1 MILVTIMMR
10 KEVSKIFGWF
20 KKEQRNDNEIL
31 ADVAE
36 GLIKSGTT
44 ITRQQAMS
52 IPVVTKSVAWIASA
66 IAALPIKMYTK
77 TDSGYQEVY
86 DDYRLPLLN
95 DYSGNGMIANDL
107 KRQVLTDL
115 LLDGNGY
122 AYISKKGNKITK
134 LSYIPTHRLTYT
146 ESVDTIDKIVNVWVD
161 GKQVQDYNVF
171 RLVNNSKNGI
181 SGIGFVS
188 DCQDLLST
196 VLSSLQYENSSISSG
211 VRRGFLK
218 SKSKLDSEKMNELR
232 RAWKKLTTPNQ
243 SDVLVLNAGIEFEDA
258 SSTATESQL
267 SQNKVI
273 NMHQILAY
281 FGLPTN
287 FFEGVNSDAYLT
299 AVRIAI
305 LPIVKQFTNALNN
318 YMLLES
324 EKSNL
329 KFEIDT
335 SDLLRIN
342 ANERFAAYQTGLS
355 SGILTIDEVRRM
367 ENLPA
372 LDMQYLKLGLGD
384 VLYNITDGKIFVPN
398 TGAIVDPSNSNVAT
412 KDENTEN

>member
-1 MILVTIMMR
+1 M
-10 KEVSKIFGWF
+10 FNWF
-20 KKEQRNDNEIL
+20 KSKEQRNDNEVL

-36 GLIKSGTT
+36 GLIQSGSTV
-44 ITRQQAMS
+44 TRQQAMS
-52 IPVVTKSVAWIASA
+52 IPVVTKSVAWIAGA
-66 IAALPIKMYTK
+66 IAALPIKMYHK

-107 KRQVLTDL
+107 KRQMLVDL

-134 LSYIPTHRLTYT
+134 LSYIPTNRLTYT

-161 GKQVQDYNVF
+161 GHQVQDYNVF

-218 SKSKLDSEKMNELR
+218 SKSKLDQDKMDELR
-232 RAWKKLTTPNQ
+232 RAWRKLTTPNQ

-305 LPIVKQFTNALNN
+305 LPIVKQLANALNN

-324 EKSNL
+324 EKSNM

-335 SDLLRIN
+335 SDLVRIN
-342 ANERFAAYQTGLS
+342 ANERFDAYQKGLS

-367 ENLPA
+367 ENLPV

-384 VLYNITDGKIFVPN
+384 VLYNISDGKIFVPN
-398 TGAIVDPSNSNVAT
+398 TGAIVDPSVAT
-412 KDENTEN
+412 NDDKNTLIDDKQALN

>member
-1 MILVTIMMR
+1 M
-10 KEVSKIFGWF
+10 FNWF
-20 KKEQRNDNEIL
+20 KKEQRNDNEVL

-36 GLIKSGTT
+36 GLIQSGSTV
-44 ITRQQAMS
+44 TRQQAMS
-52 IPVVTKSVAWIASA
+52 IPVVTKSVAWIAGA
-66 IAALPIKMYTK
+66 IAALPIKMYSK

-107 KRQVLTDL
+107 KRQILVDL

-134 LSYIPTHRLTYT
+134 LSYIPTCRLTYT
-146 ESVDTIDKIVNVWVD
+146 ESVDTIDKVVNIWVD
-161 GKQVQDYNVF
+161 GRQVQDYNVF

-218 SKSKLDSEKMNELR
+218 SKSKLDPEKMNELR

-305 LPIVKQFTNALNN
+305 LPIVKQLTNALNN

-324 EKSNL
+324 EKANL

-335 SDLLRIN
+335 SDLVRIN
-342 ANERFAAYQTGLS
+342 ANERFDAYQKGLS

-367 ENLPA
+367 ENLPV

-384 VLYNITDGKIFVPN
+384 VLYNISDGKIFVPN
-398 TGAIVDPSNSNVAT
+398 TGAIVDPSVAT
-412 KDENTEN
+412 NDDKNASNNDEQASN

>member
-1 MILVTIMMR
+1 M
-10 KEVSKIFGWF
+10 FNWF
-20 KKEQRNDNEIL
+20 RKKEQRNDNEVL

-36 GLIKSGTT
+36 GLIQSGTT

-52 IPVVTKSVAWIASA
+52 IPVVTKSIAWIASA

-134 LSYIPTHRLTYT
+134 LSYIPTNRLTYT
-146 ESVDTIDKIVNVWVD
+146 ESVDTIDKIVNVWID
-161 GKQVQDYNVF
+161 GHPVQDYNVF

-218 SKSKLDSEKMNELR
+218 SKSKLDPDKMNELR

-305 LPIVKQFTNALNN
+305 LPIVKQLTNALNN

-342 ANERFAAYQTGLS
+342 ANERFAAYQTGLQ

-367 ENLPA
+367 ENLPV
-372 LDMQYLKLGLGD
+372 LDMSYLKLGLGD

-398 TGAIVDPSNSNVAT
+398 TGAIVDPNDNNVVT
-412 KDENTEN
+412 KDEN

>member
-1 MILVTIMMR
+1 MFSFFR
-10 KEVSKIFGWF
+10 
-20 KKEQRNDNEIL
+20 KKENRSDANII
-31 ADVAE
+31 ADVAD
-36 GLIKSGTT
+36 GMILSKQT
-44 ITRQQAMS
+44 ITRKDAMS

-398 TGAIVDPSNSNVAT
+398 TGAIVDPSNNNVAT

>member
-1 MILVTIMMR
+1 
-10 KEVSKIFGWF
+10 
-20 KKEQRNDNEIL
+20 
-31 ADVAE
+31 
-36 GLIKSGTT
+36 
-44 ITRQQAMS
+44 MS
-52 IPVVTKSVAWIASA
+52 IPVVTKSVAWIAGA
-66 IAALPIKMYTK
+66 IAALPIKMYHK

-107 KRQVLTDL
+107 KRQMLVDL

-134 LSYIPTHRLTYT
+134 LSYIPTNRLTYT

-161 GKQVQDYNVF
+161 GHPVQDYNVF

-218 SKSKLDSEKMNELR
+218 SKSKLDQDKMNELR
-232 RAWKKLTTPNQ
+232 RAWRKLTTPNQ

-305 LPIVKQFTNALNN
+305 LPIVKQLTNALNN

-324 EKSNL
+324 EKSNM

-342 ANERFAAYQTGLS
+342 ANERFAAYQTGLQ

-367 ENLPA
+367 ENLPV

-384 VLYNITDGKIFVPN
+384 VLYNISDGKIFVPN
-398 TGAIVDPSNSNVAT
+398 TGAIVDPSVAT
-412 KDENTEN
+412 NDDKNASKDDEQASN

>member
-1 MILVTIMMR
+1 M
-10 KEVSKIFGWF
+10 SKIFGWF

-52 IPVVTKSVAWIASA
+52 IPVVTKSVTWIASA

-398 TGAIVDPSNSNVAT
+398 TGAIVDPSNNNVAT

>member
-1 MILVTIMMR
+1 MFNWFR
-10 KEVSKIFGWF
+10 KN
-20 KKEQRNDNEIL
+20 EQRNDSEVL

-36 GLIKSGTT
+36 GLIQSSSTV
-44 ITRQQAMS
+44 TRQQAMS
-52 IPVVTKSVAWIASA
+52 IPVVTKSVAWIAGA
-66 IAALPIKMYTK
+66 IAALPIKMYHK

-107 KRQVLTDL
+107 KRQILVDL

-134 LSYIPTHRLTYT
+134 LSYIPTCRLTYT
-146 ESVDTIDKIVNVWVD
+146 ESVDTIDKVVNVWVD
-161 GKQVQDYNVF
+161 GRPVQDYNVF

-181 SGIGFVS
+181 SGVGFVS

-218 SKSKLDSEKMNELR
+218 SKSKLDQDKMNELR

-299 AVRIAI
+299 AVRIAV
-305 LPIVKQFTNALNN
+305 LPIVKQLTNALNN
-318 YMLLES
+318 YLLLES
-324 EKSNL
+324 EKSNI

-342 ANERFAAYQTGLS
+342 ANERFAAYQTGLQ

-367 ENLPA
+367 ENLPV

-384 VLYNITDGKIFVPN
+384 VLYNISDGKIFVPN
-398 TGAIVDPSNSNVAT
+398 TGAIVDPSVAT
-412 KDENTEN
+412 NDDKNTLNDDKQASN

>member
-1 MILVTIMMR
+1 M
-10 KEVSKIFGWF
+10 SKIFGWF

-398 TGAIVDPSNSNVAT
+398 TGAIVDPSNNNVVT

>member
-1 MILVTIMMR
+1 M
-10 KEVSKIFGWF
+10 FNWF
-20 KKEQRNDNEIL
+20 RKKEQRNDNEVL

-36 GLIKSGTT
+36 GLIQSGTT

-77 TDSGYQEVY
+77 TESGYQEVY

-134 LSYIPTHRLTYT
+134 LSYIPTNRLTYT

-161 GKQVQDYNVF
+161 GHAVQDYNVF

-218 SKSKLDSEKMNELR
+218 SKSKLDPDKMNELR

-305 LPIVKQFTNALNN
+305 LPIVKQLTNALNN

-342 ANERFAAYQTGLS
+342 ANERFAAYQTGLQ

-367 ENLPA
+367 ENLPV
-372 LDMQYLKLGLGD
+372 LDMSYLKLGLGD

-398 TGAIVDPSNSNVAT
+398 TGAIVDPNNNNVTT
-412 KDENTEN
+412 KDEN

>member
-1 MILVTIMMR
+1 M
-10 KEVSKIFGWF
+10 FNWF
-20 KKEQRNDNEIL
+20 RKKEQRNDNEVL

-36 GLIKSGTT
+36 GLIQSGTT

-52 IPVVTKSVAWIASA
+52 IPVVTKSVTWIASA
-66 IAALPIKMYTK
+66 IAALPIKMYRK

-134 LSYIPTHRLTYT
+134 LSYIPTNRLTYT
-146 ESVDTIDKIVNVWVD
+146 ESVDTIDKIVNVWID
-161 GKQVQDYNVF
+161 GHPVQDYNVF

-218 SKSKLDSEKMNELR
+218 SKSKLDPDKMNELR

-305 LPIVKQFTNALNN
+305 LPIVKQLTNALNN

-342 ANERFAAYQTGLS
+342 ANERFAAYQTGLQ

-367 ENLPA
+367 ENLPV
-372 LDMQYLKLGLGD
+372 LDMSYLKLGLGD

-398 TGAIVDPSNSNVAT
+398 TGAIVDPTTSNVAT
-412 KDENTEN
+412 KDEN

>member
-1 MILVTIMMR
+1 M
-10 KEVSKIFGWF
+10 FNWF
-20 KKEQRNDNEIL
+20 KKEQRNDNEVL

-36 GLIKSGTT
+36 GLIQSSSTV
-44 ITRQQAMS
+44 TRQQALS
-52 IPVVTKSVAWIASA
+52 IPVVAKSVAWIAGA
-66 IAALPIKMYTK
+66 IAALPIKMYHK

-107 KRQVLTDL
+107 KRQILADL

-134 LSYIPTHRLTYT
+134 LSYIPTCRLTYT
-146 ESVDTIDKIVNVWVD
+146 ESVDTIDKVVNVWVD
-161 GKQVQDYNVF
+161 GRQVQDYNVF

-218 SKSKLDSEKMNELR
+218 SKSKLDSEKINELR
-232 RAWKKLTTPNQ
+232 RAWRKLTTPNR

-305 LPIVKQFTNALNN
+305 LPIVKQLTNALNN

-324 EKSNL
+324 EKSNI

-335 SDLLRIN
+335 SDLVRIN
-342 ANERFAAYQTGLS
+342 ANERFDAYQKGLS

-367 ENLPA
+367 ENLPV

-384 VLYNITDGKIFVPN
+384 VLYNISDGKIFVPN
-398 TGAIVDPSNSNVAT
+398 TGAIVDPSVAT
-412 KDENTEN
+412 NDDKNALVDDKQAIN

>member
-122 AYISKKGNKITK
+122 AYISKKGNKITN

-161 GKQVQDYNVF
+161 GKQVQDDNVF

-398 TGAIVDPSNSNVAT
+398 TGAIVDPSNNNVAT

>member
-1 MILVTIMMR
+1 M
-10 KEVSKIFGWF
+10 SKIFGWF

-86 DDYRLPLLN
+86 DDYRLTLLN

-372 LDMQYLKLGLGD
+372 LGMQYLKLGLGD

-398 TGAIVDPSNSNVAT
+398 TGAIVDPTTNDVTT